1 MPDLRTV
8 KTREK
13 LKPNAS
19 KEPHWQVLSAG
30 RYLGF
35 RPSTAG
41 GQGIW
46 LARFND
52 ASTGKKPGRSLGDF
66 GELPPG
72 ERYNAA
78 KTAAEEWFR
87 HLSLGGSTEDLT
99 VGEACAKYAGDADPK
114 GPAEKASN
122 PDAARR
128 FRRYLYGDALSR
140 IPLSKLREQHVKDWR
155 LRLEATPAV
164 ISSRK
169 AGGPRAKSGT
179 EGAER
184 VIRTRERAHSTINRD
199 MVCVRAAL
207 NAALRRGEITTALA
221 WQTALEPLAGADNRR
236 EVYLDREQRR
246 ALLDALPP
254 DAAAFARGLCLLP
267 LRPGALAALPVAA
280 LDKRAG
286 TLRIARDKA
295 KAGRSILLP
304 PQTAALLKEQTRG
317 KLPGAPMFTR
327 SNSQPWTKDSWKGP
341 IREAALKAGLPA
353 GTTAYA
359 LRHSTITDLVVA
371 GVPLLTIAQLAGTSV
386 RMIEKHYGHLTQDAA
401 RDALAGLAL

>member
-13 LKPNAS
+13 LKPNIS

-41 GQGIW
+41 GHGIW
-46 LARFND
+46 IARFND
-52 ASTGKKPGRSLGDF
+52 LSTGKKPGKSLGDF
-66 GELPPG
+66 GTLPPG
-72 ERYNAA
+72 DRYDAA
-78 KTAAEEWFR
+78 KAMAEAWFR

-99 VGEACAKYAGDADPK
+99 VEQACARYAGDPDPK
-114 GPAEKASN
+114 GPAEKASK

-128 FRRYLYGDALSR
+128 FRRYLYGDPLARILLST
-140 IPLSKLREQHVKDWR
+140 LREQHVKDWR
-155 LRLEATPAV
+155 MRLEAMPAIV
-164 ISSRK
+164 SSRK
-169 AGGPRAKSGT
+169 VGGPRAKSGT
-179 EGAER
+179 EGADR
-184 VIRTRERAHSTINRD
+184 VTRTRERAPSTINRD
-199 MVCVRAAL
+199 MLCVRAAL

-236 EVYLDREQRR
+236 EVYLDREERR
-246 ALLDALPP
+246 ALLEALPT

-267 LRPGALAALPVAA
+267 LRPGALAALTVAA

-286 TLRIARDKA
+286 TLRIARDKV
-295 KAGRSILLP
+295 KAGRAIYLP
-304 PQTAALLKEQTRG
+304 QQTAALLQEQTKD

-327 SNSQPWTKDSWKGP
+327 PNGKSWTKDSWKGP
-341 IREAALKAGLPA
+341 IRDAALQAKLPA

-371 GVPLLTIAQLAGTSV
+371 CVPLLTVAQLAGTSV

>member
-13 LKPNAS
+13 LKPNPS

-41 GQGIW
+41 GQGVW
-46 LARFND
+46 VARFND
-52 ASTGKKPGRSLGDF
+52 VSTGKKPGKSLGDF
-66 GELPPG
+66 GALPPG
-72 ERYNAA
+72 DRYDAA
-78 KTAAEEWFR
+78 KAAAEEWFR
-87 HLSLGGSTEDLT
+87 HLALGGSTEDLT
-99 VGEACAKYAGDADPK
+99 VEQACARYAGDPDTK
-114 GPAEKASN
+114 GPADKASK
-122 PDAARR
+122 PDAAQR
-128 FRRYLYGDALSR
+128 FRRYVYGDPLAR
-140 IPLSKLREQHVKDWR
+140 ILLSKLREQHVKDWR
-155 LRLEATPAV
+155 MRLEAMPAIV
-164 ISSRK
+164 SSRK

-304 PQTAALLKEQTRG
+304 PQTASLLKEQTRG

-386 RMIEKHYGHLTQDAA
+386 RMIEKHYGHLTQGSA

>member
-13 LKPNAS
+13 LKPNTS

-41 GQGIW
+41 GQGVW

-52 ASTGKKPGRSLGDF
+52 VSTGKKPGKSLGDF
-66 GELPPG
+66 GALPPG
-72 ERYNAA
+72 DRYDAA
-78 KTAAEEWFR
+78 KAAAEEWFR
-87 HLSLGGSTEDLT
+87 HVSLGGSTEDLT
-99 VGEACAKYAGDADPK
+99 VGQACARYAGDADPD
-114 GPAEKASN
+114 GPAEKASK
-122 PDAARR
+122 PDAAQR
-128 FRRYLYGDALSR
+128 FRRYLYSDPLGR
-140 IPLSKLREQHVKDWR
+140 ILLSKLREQHVRDWR
-155 LRLEATPAV
+155 MRLEAKPAV

-254 DAAAFARGLCLLP
+254 DAAAFSRGLCLLP
-267 LRPGALAALPVAA
+267 LRPGALAALTVAA

-304 PQTAALLKEQTRG
+304 PQTVALLKEQTRG